1 MPNRLKD
8 VPAMARARTSI
19 APERYKRV
27 RLALRRLENPLR
39 FALPGMRGLDVV
51 LEDRLWLCVDR
62 TLDDLPIVAW
72 LDFEAGAQRAL
83 HEAVPCRVQFYH
95 FHAQAIMDAI
105 LEHVDRLL
113 EERLAARLPS
123 PGPAAVTPLRRRRRS
138 R

>member
-8 VPAMARARTSI
+8 VPAMARARTAI

-51 LEDRLWLCVDR
+51 LEDRVWLCVDR
-62 TLDDLPIVAW
+62 TLDDLPIIAW
-72 LDFEAGAQRAL
+72 LDFAAGAERPL

-95 FHAQAIMDAI
+95 FHAQGIMDTV
-105 LEHVDRLL
+105 LDHVHTLL
-113 EERLAARLPS
+113 GERLARAA
-123 PGPAAVTPLRRRRRS
+123 PATPTGSVSPLRRPRRR
-138 R
+138 